1 MRTSFIVPVYKPDI
15 PLFRKVIKAL
25 RTQSLKAFEVIFVLD
40 GPDEHARAVIEE
52 ESKGIGQGVRTIE
65 IPHGGACAARNAG
78 ARIAVGD
85 ILVFWDCDCLIEPDA
100 ALAWSNIFED
110 KPEVGFIY
118 SGYKFLG
125 EKGGIS
131 SEPFD
136 PWTLRV
142 RNYISTCFPVRRKFL
157 AEWDESL
164 ESLQD
169 WDFWLSVVEKGA
181 IGKFLQGYA
190 FSTAYPTPTS
200 ISGKGCTSDVWLA
213 RMDKVRAKH
222 NIPIRK
228 VCVSSLDHVTEGI
241 RLAKLIDADF
251 QRIPNDKPNHYETVI
266 QVGLNL
272 ASHDTVR
279 AISSIIGDP
288 AFKKKMLF
296 WAAEDITTVY
306 NGISFT
312 AIKQYRD
319 LLNKI
324 SRQFV
329 EDKHAK
335 DLMEDAGFKV
345 EIMPMPIRNEDSIMP
360 LPEKPRWL
368 VDVSSAHGVAMNAV
382 ELSLPDMILDVN
394 PRTLEIKDF
403 TGVVHFQPDKTITP
417 TMKRCVLTGRHVIS
431 NVEQPFMGFVTD
443 DTETDKFIPAL
454 VNKIRGLAVKGQSD
468 GARKYWE
475 KQWGPERLME
485 AVNAG

>member
-1 MRTSFIVPVYKPDI
+1 MLKVSFVVPVYKPNI
-15 PLFRKVIKAL
+15 PLLRKVIKSL
-25 RTQSLKAFEVIFVLD
+25 REQSLKSFDVIFVLD
-40 GPDEHARAVIEE
+40 GPDDHARAVIDD
-52 ESKGIGQGVRTIE
+52 ESKGLGHGVRTIE

-78 ARIAVGD
+78 GKIANGD

-100 ALAWSNIFED
+100 ALAWVNIFTD

-118 SGYKFLG
+118 SGYKFLE
-125 EKGGIS
+125 EKGGIP

-142 RNYISTCFPVRRKFL
+142 RNYISSCFPVRREFYRG
-157 AEWDESL
+157 WDESL

-169 WDFWLSVVEKGA
+169 WDFWLSVVEAGA
-181 IGKFLQGYA
+181 VGKFLQGYA
-190 FSTAYPTPTS
+190 FSTAYPTPSS
-200 ISGKGCTSDVWLA
+200 ISGKGCTPEVWLE
-213 RMDKVRAKH
+213 RMDRVRAKH

-228 VCVSSLDHVTEGI
+228 VCVSSLDHVTEST
-241 RLAKLIDADF
+241 RLAKLLDADF

-272 ASHDTVR
+272 GSHSTAQSIC
-279 AISSIIGDP
+279 AILGDP
-288 AFKKKMLF
+288 GINKKLLF
-296 WAAEDITTVY
+296 WTAEDITMVY

-319 LLNKI
+319 LLNKVC
-324 SRQFV
+324 RQFV
-329 EDKHAK
+329 EDKRAK

-345 EIMPMPIRNEDSIMP
+345 EVMPMPIRNEDSCPP
-360 LPEKPRWL
+360 LPTKPKWL
-368 VDVSSAHGVAMNAV
+368 IDISEAHGAVMGSV
-382 ELSLPDMILDVN
+382 ELSLPDMDLEIN
-394 PRTLEIKDF
+394 PRNLEIKDF

-417 TMKRCVLTGRHVIS
+417 TMKRCILTGRHVVS
-431 NVEQPFMGFVTD
+431 NVEQAFMGFVND

-454 VNKIRGLAVKGQSD
+454 VNKIRGLAVKNQND

-475 KQWGPERLME
+475 KQWGPEKLRE
-485 AVNAG
+485 VINA